1 MGNFPPSLF
10 TIREEKKN
18 KLNEM
23 KNQRLDLKIEAPTSG
38 SEGFLY
44 QQVLYGSNQKNWLR
58 LLVVSL
64 KDENTFSGGHFGI

>member
-10 TIREEKKN
+10 TIIQEEKKN

-58 LLVVSL
+58 LLVVRF
-64 KDENTFSGGHFGI
+64 KNGNTFS